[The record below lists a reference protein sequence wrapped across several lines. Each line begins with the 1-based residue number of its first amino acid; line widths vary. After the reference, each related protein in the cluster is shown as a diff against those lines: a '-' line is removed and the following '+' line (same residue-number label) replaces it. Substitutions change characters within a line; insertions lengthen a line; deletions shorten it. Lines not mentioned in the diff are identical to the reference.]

1 MPIEDYIISV
11 YILVDD
17 YLKTLPPLRKRGSAP
32 DLSDSEVI
40 TMEIV
45 GEFLGYG
52 KDKQIHA
59 YFRMHWKSLFPKI
72 GCRTA
77 FTRQIAN
84 LFQVKESFRK
94 NLIHQIAP
102 EDDLFLTD
110 GFPIPTCHRK
120 RVHKKNPFLG
130 IGGFGYCAA
139 KDLTYFGFKGHYI
152 TNQRGLIVE
161 YTIAPAHID
170 ERDVLPEVTKGL
182 RGTVIGD
189 KGLIRPELT
198 AELAGNGLN
207 LHTPLRRNM
216 KDSRPKYLVNTMMNV
231 RRLVETV
238 FSQCAQRFN
247 MQSIK
252 SKDLWHLSAK
262 IGRKVLSHTVAFF
275 FAGSL
280 KFDSILAKN

>member
-1 MPIEDYIISV
+1 M
-11 YILVDD
+11 
-17 YLKTLPPLRKRGSAP
+17 
-32 DLSDSEVI
+32 EV
-40 TMEIV
+40 V
-45 GEFLGYG
+45 GEFLGHG
-52 KDKQIHA
+52 KDKQIHD
-59 YFRMHWKSLFPKI
+59 YFRMHWKSLFPRI

-84 LFQVKESFRK
+84 LCQVKDSLQKDIAHR
-94 NLIHQIAP
+94 IAP

-120 RVHKKNPFLG
+120 RINKKNPFLG

-139 KDLTYFGFKGHYI
+139 KELKYFGFKGHYL
-152 TNQRGLIVE
+152 TNQKGLIVE
-161 YTIAPAHID
+161 YTIAPANID
-170 ERDVLPEVTKGL
+170 ERDVLPEVTEGLKGV
-182 RGTVIGD
+182 VIGD

-198 AELAGNGLN
+198 IELSGKGLN
-207 LHTPLRRNM
+207 LQTPLRRNM
-216 KDSRPKYLVNTMMNV
+216 KDLRPKSFVNTMMNT
-231 RRLVETV
+231 RRLIETV
-238 FSQCAQRFN
+238 FSQFTERFS

-262 IGRKVLSHTVAFF
+262 IGRKVLAHTVAFF